1 MLLVAQTAKPSR
13 SFNVLMGKVLRARTL
28 WLIAEDHGGHHV
40 AVARLAVVLAVLKGF
55 ILIIEAQQKTHSRE
69 WKAHHSPEEA
79 SGIWSLSTYSWLVDL
94 FLSGFKSILT
104 MDDLY
109 ALDGSMSASNLQAK
123 IEKQR
128 LGNLSTGKPASLN
141 RQLFSAL
148 SMPLLLP
155 VVPRL
160 AVIGFTFCQP
170 FLMETVLQYLQ
181 SPGDANHGYGLIAAT
196 IIIYG
201 GIAISN
207 ALYFYWQERFACM
220 VRGIL
225 FTAIYDKT
233 VSLPADVAANSTALT
248 LMNSDVE
255 RVKMGL
261 LPIHEYW
268 ANAVE
273 LALACWLL
281 EQRIGVAFVAPIAV
295 VIVCILASS
304 GVASAT
310 GRRQVAW
317 MQAIEE
323 RVTATAVTISS
334 MKPLRISG
342 MTVAVENLIQAL
354 RHRELKIGG
363 KWRLMLVIAVTLSFT
378 PMTIGPLMAFAAT
391 SRTLEVTRIFPAM
404 AFITLLAAPLVS
416 LFQNIPALMSA
427 IACLG
432 RINAYVKL
440 DSRMDSRTTLQ
451 PIPPA
456 AEKTGAAQTTL
467 ALEVK
472 EGHFGWSQRENIL
485 RHVNFAVPASSLI
498 VIVGPVASGKS
509 TLLKALLSETTFCSG
524 EIAFGVN
531 SRIIGFCDQTPFLL
545 NDTIRANIV
554 GNSQPDETR
563 YQQAL
568 HATALVPDLSKFSQG
583 DHTKVGDGAISLSG
597 GQKQR
602 LALARALYSKAELY
616 LLDDVLSGLDV
627 STSALVFQRTLGPG
641 GLLRQRKATVIFCTH
656 DERYLPFADKVL
668 TINASG
674 LISERISVTEAVF
687 RSDFQRLRGYDGPVS
702 SILGETKEAT
712 DNTSES
718 NHSTEADRP
727 ATTRQQDA
735 SRQMGDFSV
744 SFTFDITTST
754 TAGLGKQAPL
764 YAHFI
769 ETLSGLITLRA
780 LGLIDVAMATSSRLL
795 DMSQRPSY
803 LLAMIQRWL
812 QLVLRMIVM
821 LLAVIVVTLATQL
834 RTDSGF
840 TGATLLTLMA
850 FGDMLAT
857 IVQSYTT
864 LETSIGAVARLKT
877 FSSSTEIESQPD
889 EYVEPDAP
897 WPERGQ
903 IEIRDV
909 TASYR
914 SADGQDFPRISSNT
928 RSSGEI
934 SLGTNEIALR
944 DLNLTFAA
952 GERTA
957 IVGRTGSLGLITI
970 DGISLKTVDR
980 DVLRRRVIAV
990 SQDPVFL
997 PPCSCSTLRSN
1008 LDPFGEAPEHDIL
1021 ASLKLLGL
1029 EFLMKDEGSSDPTS
1043 ETWEL
1048 PFSHGSLSQGHKQL
1062 FSLARAVVR
1071 LRIRQRSGACGG
1083 LLILDEVSSS
1093 VDSQTDEKM
1102 LRIIQQEFAGY
1113 TVIMIAH
1120 RLDLAMTCDQVLV
1133 MEEGRVC
1140 ESGQPSELSSREGG
1154 KFKML
1159 MDTGE
1164 FVS

>member
-1 MLLVAQTAKPSR
+1 
-13 SFNVLMGKVLRARTL
+13 
-28 WLIAEDHGGHHV
+28 
-40 AVARLAVVLAVLKGF
+40 
-55 ILIIEAQQKTHSRE
+55 
-69 WKAHHSPEEA
+69 
-79 SGIWSLSTYSWLVDL
+79 
-94 FLSGFKSILT
+94 
-104 MDDLY
+104 
-109 ALDGSMSASNLQAK
+109 
-123 IEKQR
+123 
-128 LGNLSTGKPASLN
+128 
-141 RQLFSAL
+141 
-148 SMPLLLP
+148 
-155 VVPRL
+155 
-160 AVIGFTFCQP
+160 
-170 FLMETVLQYLQ
+170 METVLQYLQ

-196 IIIYG
+196 VIIYG

-281 EQRIGVAFVAPIAV
+281 EQRIGVAFLAPIAV

-378 PMTIGPLMAFAAT
+378 PMTIGPLMAFAVT

-427 IACLG
+427 IACMG

-472 EGHFGWSQRENIL
+472 EGQFGWSQRENIL

-509 TLLKALLSETTFCSG
+509 TLLKALLSETTFS
-524 EIAFGVN
+524 N
-531 SRIIGFCDQTPFLL
+531 II
-545 NDTIRANIV
+545 
-554 GNSQPDETR
+554 GNSQPDEIR

-656 DERYLPFADKVL
+656 DERYLPFADKVV

-674 LISERISVTEAVF
+674 LISERSVLHRRA
-687 RSDFQRLRGYDGPVS
+687 LRTVICAP
-702 SILGETKEAT
+702 L
-712 DNTSES
+712 
-718 NHSTEADRP
+718 RF
-727 ATTRQQDA
+727 
-735 SRQMGDFSV
+735 FSV
-744 SFTFDITTST
+744 VDTGTITNLFAQDLT
-754 TAGLGKQAPL
+754 
-764 YAHFI
+764 
-769 ETLSGLITLRA
+769 
-780 LGLIDVAMATSSRLL
+780 LIDTKLRCTHISSRH
-795 DMSQRPSY
+795 SQ
-803 LLAMIQRWL
+803 
-812 QLVLRMIVM
+812 
-821 LLAVIVVTLATQL
+821 
-834 RTDSGF
+834 G
-840 TGATLLTLMA
+840 
-850 FGDMLAT
+850 
-857 IVQSYTT
+857 
-864 LETSIGAVARLKT
+864 
-877 FSSSTEIESQPD
+877 SS
-889 EYVEPDAP
+889 
-897 WPERGQ
+897 
-903 IEIRDV
+903 
-909 TASYR
+909 
-914 SADGQDFPRISSNT
+914 
-928 RSSGEI
+928 
-934 SLGTNEIALR
+934 
-944 DLNLTFAA
+944 
-952 GERTA
+952 
-957 IVGRTGSLGLITI
+957 
-970 DGISLKTVDR
+970 
-980 DVLRRRVIAV
+980 
-990 SQDPVFL
+990 
-997 PPCSCSTLRSN
+997 
-1008 LDPFGEAPEHDIL
+1008 PFG
-1021 ASLKLLGL
+1021 LL
-1029 EFLMKDEGSSDPTS
+1029 
-1043 ETWEL
+1043 
-1048 PFSHGSLSQGHKQL
+1048 
-1062 FSLARAVVR
+1062 V
-1071 LRIRQRSGACGG
+1071 
-1083 LLILDEVSSS
+1083 
-1093 VDSQTDEKM
+1093 
-1102 LRIIQQEFAGY
+1102 
-1113 TVIMIAH
+1113 
-1120 RLDLAMTCDQVLV
+1120 
-1133 MEEGRVC
+1133 
-1140 ESGQPSELSSREGG
+1140 
-1154 KFKML
+1154 
-1159 MDTGE
+1159 
-1164 FVS
+1164 